1 MYDDPIITEKGF
13 IDVMEAINK
22 MKTQIVY
29 GELNQNILLSLIFN
43 IEKKLK
49 DNVYMTKVNED
60 A

>member
-13 IDVMEAINK
+13 VDVMEAINK
-22 MKTQIVY
+22 MKAQIVY